1 MLLAPQILFICFAVV
16 CGELTIFFAVPPL
29 LRSFGLHLQ
38 QGLLDFLLGFE
49 LAGFFAA
56 IIVIAFLFTG
66 AGQYFSGAS
75 AERWSGRELDALGS
89 KWRRFHNVPFDYGFG
104 PKSPEI
110 DIDHIAIGPYGVL
123 VVETKYVSMLLD
135 LNDRKL
141 SGRIKEAISQV
152 EDNAGRVRALLNR
165 DFPGIPIRPVV
176 IVWGRWVTPPMGGV
190 RKITNSN
197 ADIRIIHGADSENWK
212 PLLNV
217 SDDFGLSDETVNQV
231 SLKLERYI
239 EGRRKGS
246 KSN

>member
-1 MLLAPQILFICFAVV
+1 M
-16 CGELTIFFAVPPL
+16 
-29 LRSFGLHLQ
+29 
-38 QGLLDFLLGFE
+38 
-49 LAGFFAA
+49 
-56 IIVIAFLFTG
+56 
-66 AGQYFSGAS
+66 
-75 AERWSGRELDALGS
+75 
-89 KWRRFHNVPFDYGFG
+89 PFDYGFG